1 MKYTIPAVVVSAL
14 FALSPAHAGS
24 CGGGDHAHNLEEM
37 ASKYFNRMDANGDEI
52 ITKAEFEASTMKNM
66 VKSFAALQPNESGVV
81 TKSDFIETFVKMH
94 PVTKNEA

>member
-1 MKYTIPAVVVSAL
+1 MKHIISVVFMSAI
-14 FALSPAHAGS
+14 FALSPAYAGS
-24 CGGGDHAHNLEEM
+24 SDGGDHAYNLEEM

-52 ITKAEFEASTMKNM
+52 ITKAEFEASTMAKM
-66 VKSFAALQPNESGVV
+66 IKSFDALQPNESGVV